1 MKKLYIKNK
10 IVLGLEAARLEYKIR
25 ANMINMRSLVL
36 KNNISSLQVTSNYQK
51 DPKSLYSFITG
62 FVDAEG
68 CFMVMIRKNNKCL
81 LGYSVHVV
89 FQIELH
95 KKDRAILESI
105 QSTWGVGVLTEKKT
119 RDVVTFTVSRLSD
132 IKVVIAHFE
141 KYPLIT
147 HKWADYQLLK
157 RAFDIIESKEHLT
170 MEGLKKLVAIKS
182 SMNNGLSDELKK
194 SFPNIIPV
202 SRPLVLNEE
211 IKDPYWLAGFASGEG
226 CFYVNIKKSLR
237 SRLGETVQL
246 RFQITQHVRDK
257 QLLENL
263 GKYLECGKYSAG
275 EGGWGNFLVTSF
287 GNINSKIIPFFA
299 QYQLQGVKSQD
310 LEDFKKVAR
319 LMEEGAHLR
328 SEGLE
333 QIRQIKLGM
342 NKSRKYN

>member
-170 MEGLKKLVAIKS
+170 MEGLKNS
-182 SMNNGLSDELKK
+182 SN
-194 SFPNIIPV
+194 
-202 SRPLVLNEE
+202 
-211 IKDPYWLAGFASGEG
+211 
-226 CFYVNIKKSLR
+226 
-237 SRLGETVQL
+237 
-246 RFQITQHVRDK
+246 
-257 QLLENL
+257 
-263 GKYLECGKYSAG
+263 
-275 EGGWGNFLVTSF
+275 
-287 GNINSKIIPFFA
+287 KIIN
-299 QYQLQGVKSQD
+299 
-310 LEDFKKVAR
+310 E
-319 LMEEGAHLR
+319 
-328 SEGLE
+328 
-333 QIRQIKLGM
+333 
-342 NKSRKYN
+342 